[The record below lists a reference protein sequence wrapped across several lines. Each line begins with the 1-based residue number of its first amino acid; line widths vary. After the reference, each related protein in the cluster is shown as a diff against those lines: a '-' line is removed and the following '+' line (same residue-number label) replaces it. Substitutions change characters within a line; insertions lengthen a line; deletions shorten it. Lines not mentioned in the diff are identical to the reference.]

1 MHSHSLINRNE
12 LKKERQAT
20 HCDEKLGRDK
30 RLCSNYSVV
39 TVFSAPHALILH
51 LVSNWLEVFI
61 INVFFFPPPANKQLS
76 FTALR
81 YCLFLLS
88 LREHIYLTFIFPGKV
103 KQTCVFFFSA
113 VLLHIHAVT
122 ATFTRGSATVRTRY
136 PTVGHRAAP
145 RDKWP
150 QIKRVRSPQH
160 ISGAVK
166 VEFRFNKHGSRP
178 LPLFGVSLCYQILC
192 Y

>member
-1 MHSHSLINRNE
+1 MRSLAGTSDCAPITMLSLFFLLRTLSFFTWCQTGWKF
-12 LKKERQAT
+12 LK
-20 HCDEKLGRDK
+20 
-30 RLCSNYSVV
+30 SM
-39 TVFSAPHALILH
+39 F
-51 LVSNWLEVFI
+51 
-61 INVFFFPPPANKQLS
+61 FFFPPPANKQLS

-136 PTVGHRAAP
+136 PTVDHRAAP

>member
-1 MHSHSLINRNE
+1 MLQLQCCHCFFCSARSHSSPGV
-12 LKKERQAT
+12 
-20 HCDEKLGRDK
+20 KLVGSFYHQ
-30 RLCSNYSVV
+30 CF
-39 TVFSAPHALILH
+39 VFS
-51 LVSNWLEVFI
+51 
-61 INVFFFPPPANKQLS
+61 PPANKQLS

-103 KQTCVFFFSA
+103 KQTCVFFLSA

-145 RDKWP
+145 WDKWP

-178 LPLFGVSLCYQILC
+178 LSLFGVSLCYQILC